1 LAFNSRV
8 KAGVINDR
16 TIEFNGLLSDG
27 VAYSD
32 QLERLRYAVKTMK
45 SYPQKLCT
53 GAKSLWDTPKGKRKV
68 IRHLT
73 YAIRFLREKRTAFAV
88 SSLKRRKR
96 FGAGIAILAV
106 TSTTGITNANSA
118 NYSIDHLKLYAHSRL
133 LDYKEFQCFN
143 KIITKESRWS
153 YRAKNGSHFGLG
165 QMKSKHYRDLD
176 PFRQIDASL
185 KYITNRYQTPCKA
198 WAFHQQRNYY

>member
-1 LAFNSRV
+1 MN
-8 KAGVINDR
+8 
-16 TIEFNGLLSDG
+16 
-27 VAYSD
+27 
-32 QLERLRYAVKTMK
+32 
-45 SYPQKLCT
+45 SYPQKFST
-53 GAKSLWDTPKGKRKV
+53 GGQNLLESPKPMRKLFNC
-68 IRHLT
+68 LT

-106 TSTTGITNANSA
+106 TSTTGITEANSA

-176 PFRQIDASL
+176 PFRQIDATIR
-185 KYITNRYQTPCKA
+185 YVTIRYQTPCNA
-198 WAFHQQRNYY
+198 WTFHMKHGYY